1 MLTFVPVQGEGGEGK
16 EERGERGGTMLEEA
30 AVHKGCRHR
39 HTLMHSINSISYTLL
54 TRPVAFWNFVPI
66 PMYRE
71 NETPYAIPT

>member
-1 MLTFVPVQGEGGEGK
+1 
-16 EERGERGGTMLEEA
+16 MLEEA

-54 TRPVAFWNFVPI
+54 TIPVAFWNFVPI